1 MKFLRKWAS
10 VVSPVLVAAMIYAS
24 VPLVPAVAGIVTTDQ
39 LIDLQADAAN
49 RDKISDFLT
58 RQDVRRQMTELGVN
72 PSEIESRVAALS
84 NEEALGVAGK
94 IDEAPAGQGA
104 VGVLLVTAVVVFL
117 VFVVT
122 DMTGV
127 TDVFPF
133 DNPKKSEEKR

>member
-10 VVSPVLVAAMIYAS
+10 VVSPLLAAAMVYAA
-24 VPLVPAVAGIVTTDQ
+24 VPILPAFAGIVTTDQ

-49 RDKISDFLT
+49 RDKIADFLT
-58 RQDVRRQMTELGVN
+58 RQDVRRQMTELGVD
-72 PSEIESRVAALS
+72 PSEIEQRVAALS
-84 NEEALGVAGK
+84 DEEARGVAGK

-104 VGVLLVTAVVVFL
+104 VGVLLITAVVVFL

-133 DNPKKSEEKR
+133 DNPKSEEKR

>member
-10 VVSPVLVAAMIYAS
+10 VMSPILAAVMIYAS
-24 VPLVPAVAGIVTTDQ
+24 VPMAPAAGGIVTTDQ
-39 LIDLQADAAN
+39 LIDLQADTSN
-49 RDKISDFLT
+49 RDKITDFLT
-58 RQDVRRQMTELGVN
+58 RQDVRRQMTDLGVD
-72 PSEIESRVAALS
+72 PSETESRVAALS
-84 NEEALGVAGK
+84 NAEAQGIAGK

-104 VGVLLVTAVVVFL
+104 IGILMVTAVVVFL

-133 DNPKKSEEKR
+133 DNPKSGGKP

>member
-10 VVSPVLVAAMIYAS
+10 FVSPLLAAAMVYAA
-24 VPLVPAVAGIVTTDQ
+24 VPILPAVAGIVTTDQ

-49 RDKISDFLT
+49 RDKIADFLT
-58 RQDVRRQMTELGVN
+58 RQDVRRQMTELGVD
-72 PSEIESRVAALS
+72 PSEIEQRVAALS
-84 NEEALGVAGK
+84 DEEARGVAGK

-104 VGVLLVTAVVVFL
+104 VGVLLITAVVVFL

-133 DNPKKSEEKR
+133 DNPKSEEKR

>member
-10 VVSPVLVAAMIYAS
+10 VVSPVLVAALIYAA
-24 VPLVPAVAGIVTTDQ
+24 VPASHVFAGIVTTDQ

-49 RDKISDFLT
+49 RDKIADFLT
-58 RQDVRRQMTELGVN
+58 RGDVRRQMVDLGVD
-72 PSEIESRVAALS
+72 PSEIGVRVAALS
-84 NEEALGVAGK
+84 DEEARGVADK
-94 IDEAPAGQGA
+94 IDTAPAGQGA
-104 VGVLLVTAVVVFL
+104 VGVLIVTAVVVFL

-133 DNPKKSEEKR
+133 DNPKREEHR